1 MRSTHQLLSD
11 NFYKVHRVFG
21 LDGETYETK
30 KQDAENGEAVLKVTE
45 ATPVSPAENLTESG
59 HFGPVPKAPTPSGS
73 IDSITQSEKSEQ
85 LNAKVSS
92 TPGGHPS
99 ISLTHH

>member
-1 MRSTHQLLSD
+1 M
-11 NFYKVHRVFG
+11 FG

-45 ATPVSPAENLTESG
+45 ATPVSPAENLTGSG
-59 HFGPVPKAPTPSGS
+59 LPGPAPGALDPSGS
-73 IDSITQSEKSEQ
+73 IDSITQSKNSEH

-92 TPGGHPS
+92 TECHPS

>member
-30 KQDAENGEAVLKVTE
+30 KQGAENGEAVLKVTE

-59 HFGPVPKAPTPSGS
+59 HSGPAPEAPTPSGS
-73 IDSITQSEKSEQ
+73 IDSIAQSENSEQ

-92 TPGGHPS
+92 TECHPS

>member
-1 MRSTHQLLSD
+1 M
-11 NFYKVHRVFG
+11 FG

-30 KQDAENGEAVLKVTE
+30 KAGRWKRRGGAKVTE

-59 HFGPVPKAPTPSGS
+59 HSGPAPEAPTPSGS